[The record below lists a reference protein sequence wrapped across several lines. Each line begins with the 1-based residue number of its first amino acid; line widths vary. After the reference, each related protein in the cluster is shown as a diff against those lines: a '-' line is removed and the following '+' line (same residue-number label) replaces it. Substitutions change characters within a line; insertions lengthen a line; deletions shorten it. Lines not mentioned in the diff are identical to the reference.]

1 MIEAKKNRNI
11 KARANLELI
20 DLVED
25 RGEGGYAPGILLMS
39 MQVVG
44 FVSVAGFTR
53 CRSVQAPDLRAVT
66 AVSDFGFCSPKR
78 AAGVKGISGLP
89 PWSASDTGGIIPCDF
104 SSPGGGGRSCV
115 GLGIGINGNGGW
127 F

>member
-11 KARANLELI
+11 KARTNLELI
-20 DLVED
+20 DLVKD
-25 RGEGGYAPGILLMS
+25 RGEGVYAPGILLKS
-39 MQVVG
+39 VQVVG

-66 AVSDFGFCSPKR
+66 AASKFGFCSPKR

-89 PWSASDTGGIIPCDF
+89 PWSASDTGELYHAIFRVP
-104 SSPGGGGRSCV
+104 
-115 GLGIGINGNGGW
+115 
-127 F
+127 